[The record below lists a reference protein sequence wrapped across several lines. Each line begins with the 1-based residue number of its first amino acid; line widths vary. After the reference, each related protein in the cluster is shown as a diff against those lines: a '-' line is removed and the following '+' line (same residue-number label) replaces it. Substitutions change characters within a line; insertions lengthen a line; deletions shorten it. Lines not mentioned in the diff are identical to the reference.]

1 LLNVVL
7 AAVHRRKSKKSD
19 SHNLGKTTLIGLID
33 FMLLKE
39 IAGSDH
45 FLAKHEAGRDGDR

>member
-1 LLNVVL
+1 MLNVVL

-39 IAGSDH
+39 IARSDH